1 MKISVG
7 KVEGNKLSFVLD
19 GVMPEFANM
28 VRRYGMMGVSVFAI
42 DHVTFYDNS
51 SSIFD
56 EYISHRLGQFPLT
69 TPSRVLENAE
79 ASFVLDEM
87 GPKTVYAS
95 DLKGS
100 DSDVK
105 VAKERLPIITLVEG
119 QKLRFEA
126 KAKLGNGKTHA
137 KYQASLL
144 SFGADG
150 DKYSFKLESFY
161 QVEPKDLMA
170 RACTA
175 ILDDIAEMTKAL
187 KKA

>member
-1 MKISVG
+1 
-7 KVEGNKLSFVLD
+7 
-19 GVMPEFANM
+19 M
-28 VRRYGMMGVSVFAI
+28 VRRYGMMGVSTFAI
-42 DHVTFYDNS
+42 DQVTFYDNT

-56 EYISHRLGQFPLT
+56 EYVAHRLGQLPLT
-69 TPSRVLENAE
+69 TPARVLENAE
-79 ASFVLDEM
+79 VSFVLDEM

-105 VAKERLPIITLVEG
+105 VLREKIPIITLVEN
-119 QKLRFEA
+119 QKIRLEA
-126 KAKLGNGKTHA
+126 KARLGNGRKHA
-137 KYQASLL
+137 KYQTGLL

-150 DKYSFKLESFY
+150 DKYTFKLESFY
-161 QVEPKDLMA
+161 QMEPKELMA

-175 ILDDIAEMTKAL
+175 MLDDIAEMIKGL